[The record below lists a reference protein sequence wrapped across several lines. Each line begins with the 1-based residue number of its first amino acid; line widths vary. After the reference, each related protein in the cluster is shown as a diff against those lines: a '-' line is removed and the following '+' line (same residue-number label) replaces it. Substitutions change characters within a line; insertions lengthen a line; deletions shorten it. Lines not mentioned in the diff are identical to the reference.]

1 MASSAPGASRYAHP
15 LTQKNGE
22 LTNVLVGH
30 ENRVNFITATDGKQI
45 FSASNDCTVRS
56 WDVDSGFNVGVY
68 KFSDPVSNLAIS
80 MTNNIMYTASWDK
93 MIRSVDLEAGKVTNA
108 FQGAT

>member
-1 MASSAPGASRYAHP
+1 M
-15 LTQKNGE
+15 
-22 LTNVLVGH
+22 
-30 ENRVNFITATDGKQI
+30 
-45 FSASNDCTVRS
+45 
-56 WDVDSGFNVGVY
+56 DSGFNVGVY